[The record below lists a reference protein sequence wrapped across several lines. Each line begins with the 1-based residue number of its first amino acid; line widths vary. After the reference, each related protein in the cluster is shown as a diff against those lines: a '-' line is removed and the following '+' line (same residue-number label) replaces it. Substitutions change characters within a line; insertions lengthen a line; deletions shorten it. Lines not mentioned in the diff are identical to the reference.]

1 MNVPMMVKTSAI
13 ISYISIITVAIFS
26 AYYTV
31 WFLPG
36 NFLMTYRYTQVCEN
50 GVFLATS
57 VMVDVVI
64 IVVSVIVGYVYFRK
78 YDVL

>member
-1 MNVPMMVKTSAI
+1 MTMAFLTSAI

-50 GVFLATS
+50 GVFLAKS